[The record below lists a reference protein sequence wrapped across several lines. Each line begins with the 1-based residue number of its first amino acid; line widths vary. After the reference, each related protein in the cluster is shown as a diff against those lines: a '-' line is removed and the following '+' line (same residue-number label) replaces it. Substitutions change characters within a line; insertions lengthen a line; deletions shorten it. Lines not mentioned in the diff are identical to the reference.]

1 MLHNALRCIRF
12 TWSRFQQH
20 CSQTRGNH
28 KSKELNLLLII
39 LFSPLN
45 DEDFNENFMYKNI
58 INVTKLIPVR
68 SYPMVRLP
76 ITR

>member
-1 MLHNALRCIRF
+1 MLSGAYGLHGHDFSSTAI
-12 TWSRFQQH
+12 S
-20 CSQTRGNH
+20 SQTRGNH
-28 KSKELNLLLII
+28 EPKKLNLLLII

-68 SYPMVRLP
+68 SYPNVW
-76 ITR
+76 